1 MGIVS
6 DAPAEFV
13 DQARLPDSG
22 LAYHKD
28 ELPTAL
34 ACLLPSV
41 EKQAHLVR
49 APHERRLCADRR
61 PMLTPARYRLLD
73 HSIELDRMHD
83 AFESLLP
90 SILDYE

>member
-49 APHERRLCADRR
+49 APHERRLCADRG
-61 PMLTPARYRLLD
+61 PMLAPACYGLLD
-73 HSIELDRMHD
+73 YTVELDRMFD

-90 SILDYE
+90 AVLDYE

>member
-41 EKQAHLVR
+41 KKQAHLVL
-49 APHERRLCADRR
+49 APHEWRLFADSR
-61 PMLTPARYRLLD
+61 PMLAPRYRLLD
-73 HSIELDRMHD
+73 HSIEPDRIRD

-90 SILDYE
+90 TVLDYK